1 MSLEQLLDQAK
12 LLALPERARL
22 AELLL
27 ESLDQAS
34 SEEVDA
40 LWDQLAAERDADMDA
55 NPGLALDAKEA
66 LQRLMLRYEA

>member
-1 MSLEQLLDQAK
+1 MSLEQLFDQAK
-12 LLALPERARL
+12 MLALPERARL

-34 SEEVDA
+34 SEDVDA
-40 LWDQLAAERDADMDA
+40 LWDQVAAERDADMDA
-55 NPGLALDAKEA
+55 NPGASLNAREE

>member
-27 ESLDQAS
+27 QSLDEAS
-34 SEEVDA
+34 SGEVDA
-40 LWDQLAAERDADMDA
+40 LWGQVAMERDADMDA
-55 NPGLALDAKEA
+55 NPGSALNAREE

>member
-34 SEEVDA
+34 SDDVDD
-40 LWDQLAAERDADMDA
+40 LWDHLAAERDADMDA
-55 NPGLALDAKEA
+55 NPAASLDAREE

>member
-12 LLALPERARL
+12 MLALPERARL

-34 SEEVDA
+34 SEDVDA
-40 LWDQLAAERDADMDA
+40 LWFQVAMQRDADMDA
-55 NPGLALDAKEA
+55 NPAASLNAREE

>member
-1 MSLEQLLDQAK
+1 MSLQQIPDQAK
-12 LLALPERARL
+12 ILALPERARL

-27 ESLDQAS
+27 ESLDEAS
-34 SEEVDA
+34 SEDVDA

-55 NPGLALDAKEA
+55 NPAYALNAREE

>member
-34 SEEVDA
+34 SDDVDD

-55 NPGLALDAKEA
+55 NPAASLDAREE